1 MAANLKRSL
10 DAVVEALRSAG
21 IRASTDPRN
30 LRLPGAWVTVH
41 DITDPT
47 LCGGLTIRA
56 DVCLI
61 TGDSGAPLNL
71 DKLGQLLDAAVT
83 VLTLDEPAR
92 PATVTPPGMAPC
104 PALVITTTTD

>member
-1 MAANLKRSL
+1 MSSTLAQAL
-10 DAVVEALRSAG
+10 DRVVDALTTAG

-41 DITDPT
+41 DIADPV
-47 LCGGLTIRA
+47 LCGGYTIRA

-61 TGDSGAPLNL
+61 TGDAGAPLSI
-71 DKLGQLLDAAVT
+71 DKLGDMFDRALE

-104 PALVITTTTD
+104 PALVITTTTE